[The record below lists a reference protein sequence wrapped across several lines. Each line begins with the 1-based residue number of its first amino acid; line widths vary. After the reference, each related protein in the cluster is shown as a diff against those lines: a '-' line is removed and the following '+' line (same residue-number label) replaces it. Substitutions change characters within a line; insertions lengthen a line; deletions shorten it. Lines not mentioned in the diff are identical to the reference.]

1 MHCNRLLMKYIQI
14 DILVILISLKHGN
27 GNYLGARGREYPSQR
42 NANNNNGVKS
52 EDSSNVV
59 NSGGVRAVGEVFVPK
74 TFSLNSQEPTCEQL
88 RAMWIFSKRQSR
100 AAEITNEIPTYRDP
114 FTYNVW
120 DPLYSTS
127 RVLGSIRMSARER
140 ARSPVFGRVVS
151 REPITPQ
158 RMTFEQRQ
166 RFVDF
171 GSSGS
176 GGPIQARIYGAEGR
190 QQNAGTRRSSKNRYM
205 GVPNGTGASLNGNQN
220 SVAVQGSF
228 QKLKELIWTERAKEL
243 TQQRRDEELA
253 ARAAALK
260 EIANGQIIQSSYT
273 PQPIS
278 PSDSI
283 LMDENRSPEGG
294 SYQYSD
300 HNRMSILSGQNLE
313 NNKNNKNEHGNRV
326 RATTRR
332 VGNSNFALY
341 NGNARQA
348 HKEAESM
355 FSGNYASAQ
364 SGRGSR
370 IQIPATELFA
380 SDSDHSVIGIPR
392 TYPIR
397 PSHFRERNRSLLKEQ
412 TPNEHF
418 QRFIRGLMSWPL
430 KGSPTELRKDQI
442 DSNGNHFNQLDILGL
457 HSKPSYVNYLADLV
471 NDSQLNFLTQQ
482 IPKPEQLDNE
492 FSEYVSY

>member
-1 MHCNRLLMKYIQI
+1 MHCYRILMKFIQI
-14 DILVILISLKHGN
+14 DVLVILISLKQGN
-27 GNYLGARGREYPSQR
+27 GNYIGTRGREYPSQR

-52 EDSSNVV
+52 EDSSTVV

-74 TFSLNSQEPTCEQL
+74 TFSLSAQEPTCEQL

-120 DPLYSTS
+120 DPLYSNS

-166 RFVDF
+166 RFVDL
-171 GSSGS
+171 GSGGI
-176 GGPIQARIYGAEGR
+176 GGPIQARFYGSEGR

-205 GVPNGTGASLNGNQN
+205 GVPNGTGASLTGNQN

-260 EIANGQIIQSSYT
+260 EIANGQNIQSSYR

-300 HNRMSILSGQNLE
+300 NNRMSILSGQNLE
-313 NNKNNKNEHGNRV
+313 NNKNNKNEHRNRV

-332 VGNSNFALY
+332 IGNSNFALY

-355 FSGNYASAQ
+355 FSGNYATAQ

-370 IQIPATELFA
+370 IQIPATEVYS
-380 SDSDHSVIGIPR
+380 SDLPDRDHSVIGI
-392 TYPIR
+392 TR
-397 PSHFRERNRSLLKEQ
+397 PTLIDHPTSEKEIG
-412 TPNEHF
+412 PC
-418 QRFIRGLMSWPL
+418 
-430 KGSPTELRKDQI
+430 
-442 DSNGNHFNQLDILGL
+442 
-457 HSKPSYVNYLADLV
+457 
-471 NDSQLNFLTQQ
+471 
-482 IPKPEQLDNE
+482 
-492 FSEYVSY
+492 

>member
-1 MHCNRLLMKYIQI
+1 MKFIQI
-14 DILVILISLKHGN
+14 DVLVILISLKQGN
-27 GNYLGARGREYPSQR
+27 GNYIGTRGREYPSQR

-52 EDSSNVV
+52 EDSSTVV

-74 TFSLNSQEPTCEQL
+74 TFSLSAQEPTCEQL

-120 DPLYSTS
+120 DPLYSNS

-166 RFVDF
+166 RFVDL
-171 GSSGS
+171 GSSGI
-176 GGPIQARIYGAEGR
+176 GGPIQARFYGSEGR
-190 QQNAGTRRSSKNRYM
+190 PQNAGTRRSSKNRYM
-205 GVPNGTGASLNGNQN
+205 GVPNGTGASLTGNQN

-260 EIANGQIIQSSYT
+260 EIANGQNIQSSYR

-300 HNRMSILSGQNLE
+300 NNRMSES
-313 NNKNNKNEHGNRV
+313 RV
-326 RATTRR
+326 RVPTTP
-332 VGNSNFALY
+332 VVLVNSNLLALY
-341 NGNARQA
+341 KWYTVDKGPI
-348 HKEAESM
+348 KKLKVCST
-355 FSGNYASAQ
+355 GNYATALIQ
-364 SGRGSR
+364 AGRDPAS
-370 IQIPATELFA
+370 QIPANLSYFQVILTSQIREN
-380 SDSDHSVIGIPR
+380 HSVIGIPTGPTLFR
-392 TYPIR
+392 PISTSEKEIG
-397 PSHFRERNRSLLKEQ
+397 PCVKER

-418 QRFIRGLMSWPL
+418 QRFIRGLMTWPL
-430 KGSPTELRKDQI
+430 KESPTELQKNQI
-442 DSNGNHFNQLDILGL
+442 DSSGNHFNQLDLLGF
-457 HSKPSYVNYLADLV
+457 HSKPIDVNYLADLV

-482 IPKPEQLDNE
+482 IPKTEQLENE